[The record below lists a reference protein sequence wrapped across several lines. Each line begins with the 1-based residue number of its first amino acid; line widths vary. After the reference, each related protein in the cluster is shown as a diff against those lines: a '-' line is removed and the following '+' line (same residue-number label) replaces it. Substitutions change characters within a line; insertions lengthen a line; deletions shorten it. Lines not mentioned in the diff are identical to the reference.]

1 MDITTILNR
10 KGSAAV
16 VAAEAQFQQQ
26 FIPTQLGTASPRM
39 KPEPGAPE
47 SGDSSVLPYAAHPPP
62 LAQMTNT
69 HQDMR
74 YAPQQPP
81 TSMPLMQGAYAYPTA
96 PVPNGAAPPGRSD
109 PPPKSFHCST
119 CGKGFARRS
128 DLARHGKFDVHR
140 VLIVYVLY
148 RLTKSE
154 RIHSGVRPHACPWP
168 NCGKQFIQRS
178 ALTVHHRI
186 HTGEKPHMCER
197 CGKVRYAIYVYQ
209 IDLTPG
215 SLLAI
220 RPRWLDTAEST
231 PASGLINV
239 PTRIARRHSLD
250 GPP

>member
-1 MDITTILNR
+1 MAIRAGSVQVTFALSSTKCLSSLLGRVMDITTILNR

-39 KPEPGAPE
+39 KPEPGAPD
-47 SGDSSVLPYAAHPPP
+47 SGDGSVLPYAAHPPP

-96 PVPNGAAPPGRSD
+96 PVSNGAAQQGRSD

-128 DLARHGKFDVHR
+128 DLARHGKSDVHC
-140 VLIVYVLY
+140 VLLLLSNKIRADSLGYSTP
-148 RLTKSE
+148 RLPLAELRKT
-154 RIHSGVRPHACPWP
+154 IHS
-168 NCGKQFIQRS
+168 
-178 ALTVHHRI
+178 
-186 HTGEKPHMCER
+186 
-197 CGKVRYAIYVYQ
+197 
-209 IDLTPG
+209 
-215 SLLAI
+215 AI
-220 RPRWLDTAEST
+220 RVDG
-231 PASGLINV
+231 ASSYSYGRKAAYV
-239 PTRIARRHSLD
+239 
-250 GPP
+250 